1 MGGKFLQVVVG
12 AGLTDYFENAIRA
25 CLEVQPH
32 DILAIYNF
40 LDDKDARRFETI
52 STKFDNSRLTLISR
66 PNDPTNP
73 RVGGLY
79 GAYNLAMQISAEKY
93 DFVNIMQSDM
103 QLMFWDQ
110 NVEAEIESMF
120 SYSNDKSRRIVCI
133 STAFP
138 CRGKFLA
145 SQYDSM
151 LGSERSLPFQYTN
164 SGMADV
170 GVWSTKEFARSGLA
184 FLGTEGA
191 MQSKL
196 SARGFILPVLS
207 TPIVAF
213 VPWPAVVRRGK
224 IRGRQANID
233 LAERR
238 LLVLRKQPSNK
249 QDSAVPWMENS
260 VFPNGWTTLF
270 PYWPTAIDQLKW
282 LQRRADA
289 CFELG
294 VPRSSSV
301 GSSGALASSWKILW
315 DRNFLPRPEF
325 VLTEVLR
332 AVVLR
337 FWTTATRFF
346 TFKNSA
352 WPYTPKTPST
362 NQTRTEP
369 PS

>member
-1 MGGKFLQVVVG
+1 MGGKFLQVIVG
-12 AGLTDYFENAIRA
+12 AGLTDYFENSIRA

-32 DILAIYNF
+32 DILGIYNF
-40 LDDKDARRFETI
+40 LDDQDAKRFETI

-66 PNDPTNP
+66 PNDPTNL

-93 DFVNIMQSDM
+93 EFVNIMQSDM
-103 QLMFWDQ
+103 QLMLWDR

-145 SQYDSM
+145 PQYDSM
-151 LGSERSLPFQYTN
+151 LVSERSLPFQYTN

-170 GVWSTKEFARSGLA
+170 GVWSSKEFARSDLA
-184 FLGTEGA
+184 FLGTEGT
-191 MQSKL
+191 MQSEL

-224 IRGRQANID
+224 IRGRQSNID

-238 LLVLRKQPSNK
+238 LLVLRKEPPNEQG
-249 QDSAVPWMENS
+249 SAVPWMENS

-294 VPRSSSV
+294 IPHSSSV
-301 GSSGALASSWKILW
+301 GSSGALASSWKALW

-332 AVVLR
+332 AAVLLL
-337 FWTTATRFF
+337 WATAIKLF
-346 TFKNSA
+346 TFKKPA
-352 WPYTPKTPST
+352 WTHRPETPRTDP
-362 NQTRTEP
+362 TRTEP
-369 PS
+369 SI